1 MTSFESITFKKKVAV
16 WGWWQG
22 KNLGDMWI
30 LECIK
35 KKFPGIIPITTDI
48 EDFSDYDFLVIGG
61 GGLLNGPT
69 LRHPFNKHPFDA
81 PQPNGFKYG
90 SFGLGGEFEIKD
102 KDVLRKFI
110 NLSVFFGVR
119 DERNLMTYNI
129 EGNRRLE
136 LSGDCTFLYPLT
148 KMHRPSLEIK
158 NIKLIWRDPYG
169 LMRRRDEEGEIL
181 NQLFGNHLGPIP
193 FDDNIACLDMYK
205 KLLSKY
211 GNVLL
216 DDYRSTHFSFD
227 DIYDKFNTTDLI
239 VSMRYHGVVAAI
251 QLGIPCIGL
260 DIYPKVRTVMKECGL
275 EKYCIKLREFGK
287 IEGLIKDIK
296 ADRRRILDKME
307 AYTTKYRKIT
317 NDFANKAKRKIIYLM
332 SRV

>member
-1 MTSFESITFKKKVAV
+1 MTTFEDITSKKKVAV

-35 KKFPGIIPITTDI
+35 KKFPGIIPITTDV
-48 EDFSDYDFLVIGG
+48 ENFSEYDFLVIGG
-61 GGLLNGPT
+61 GGLLNGPK

-102 KDVLRKFI
+102 KEVLRKFI

-119 DERNLMTYNI
+119 DERNLMTYDI

-136 LSGDCTFLYPLT
+136 LSGDCTFLFPLT
-148 KMHRPSLEIK
+148 RMHKPSLDIK

-169 LMRRRDEEGEIL
+169 LMRRRGPDGEIL
-181 NQLFGNHLGPIP
+181 NSLFANHLGPIP
-193 FDDNIACLDMYK
+193 DNDNMRCLERYK
-205 KLLSKY
+205 SILSKH
-211 GNVLL
+211 GRVLF
-216 DDYRSTHFSFD
+216 DDYRTENFKFD
-227 DIYDKFNTTDLI
+227 EIYDKFRTTDLI

-260 DIYPKVRTVMKECGL
+260 DIYPKVRTVMKESGL
-275 EKYCIKLREFGK
+275 ERYCIKLSEYSK
-287 IEGLIKDIK
+287 IDGLIKDIR
-296 ADRRRILDKME
+296 ANRRRILQKME
-307 AYTTKYRKIT
+307 EYTRKYQKVT
-317 NDFANKAKRKIIYLM
+317 NDFANKAKRKMIYLM
-332 SRV
+332 RD